1 MKRYLLVI
9 ILTVLLFGCNSSIVD
24 DPNTLILFNVA
35 EAGYVK
41 VSIENTYDTLI
52 ATLVDQYLMPGN
64 YQVDFDTNDLAEG
77 IYFYTIKITGESG
90 NVIESTKHMLL
101 IK

>member
-9 ILTVLLFGCNSSIVD
+9 ILTVLFFGCNSSIVD
-24 DPNTLILFNVA
+24 DPTTVILFHVT
-35 EAGYVK
+35 EAGHVK

-77 IYFYTIKITGESG
+77 IYFYTIKITEESG